1 MNQSLTVIAAVIFGA
16 IAFVGLNSLYI
27 LPESRVAIV
36 LQFGDP
42 VATVTEPG
50 LKVKT
55 PFIQNVVIRDNRI
68 QNFDPSAQELL
79 LSDQQRVAVDYYVQ
93 YRIADIQKFYESF
106 GAGSADTRLKS
117 TTDAKIR
124 DALGKASLDD
134 LLSSRRLALIAD
146 VEANVAEEMDRFGV
160 EIVDIRI
167 GKADL
172 LDSNQNQVF
181 VRMRTERK
189 EQADELRASG
199 QRQARN
205 ILAEANKQART
216 IVAEAREGAERL
228 RGQGDQF
235 RITEVD
241 GAYAANP
248 SFASCYLALRSYD
261 NVLGSGAI
269 QVDDTNSPV
278 QKDDSDVRLVLTTNN
293 AFFDAFQSGCADLL
307 AAN

>member
-1 MNQSLTVIAAVIFGA
+1 MNQSLGVVIAVIFGA

-27 LPESRVAIV
+27 LPESRSAIV

-42 VATVTEPG
+42 VRSVTQPG
-50 LKVKT
+50 LKVKL
-55 PFIQNVVIRDNRI
+55 PFVQNVVIRDNRI

-106 GAGSADTRLKS
+106 GIGSADTRLKS

-124 DALGKASLDD
+124 DALGKATLDN
-134 LLSSRRLALIAD
+134 LLSEQRLILIAD
-146 VEANVAEEMDRFGV
+146 VQEKVAEEMNRFGV

-172 LDSNQNQVF
+172 LDANQSQVF
-181 VRMRTERK
+181 ERMRSERK
-189 EQADELRASG
+189 EQADELRATG
-199 QRQARN
+199 NQVARN

-241 GAYAANP
+241 GAYAQSP
-248 SFASCYLALRSYD
+248 EFAACYLALRSYD

-269 QVDDTNSPV
+269 QIDDTNSPV
-278 QKDDSDVRLVLTTNN
+278 QKDDSDVRLVLTTGN
-293 AFFDAFQSGCADLL
+293 AFFDAFQSGCANLL
-307 AAN
+307 GDN